1 MAGVAQLVRALD
13 CGSGGRGF
21 EPHRSPHYKKVNM
34 KVTIKKLKDLERKIT
49 VSVPVDSYDAKF
61 SSKIKNIK
69 TKAKIDG
76 FRKGNVPNDV
86 LEQRYGQ
93 SIHNEVINELI
104 QESYPKAIS
113 DNDLRPAASP
123 QVSIDSEDSKKP
135 IIYSAI
141 IEVFPE
147 IKPKFSRWTNYE
159 EFEIKV
165 DDTDI
170 DLAISDI
177 KKRYGEWKDVNRE
190 ARLDDQVIIDFTGK
204 IDGEE
209 FEGNSSQDF
218 KLVLGSNSMIPGFE
232 DNIIGKKPSK
242 FTIECTF
249 PDDYFKKDLAGVAAE
264 FEINLKTVQQITE
277 AKIDKDLFEK
287 LQMEIKDKNEFRDE
301 IFKRMQNEVLAQEK
315 ELTKESIYE
324 TLLKTNNFKSPNSTI
339 NEQADLMRKDALM
352 RIGHTEDNA
361 GEDLFPIDTFLEKAE
376 KRVKLDLLFAELIK
390 HFEIKVEK
398 KDIDAFIEEESK
410 RYKDAEQYK
419 QWISGQPQQ
428 LDQFKMIVLERQLVE
443 KLENV
448 LKSKKKVIKF
458 SELANK

>member
-1 MAGVAQLVRALD
+1 
-13 CGSGGRGF
+13 
-21 EPHRSPHYKKVNM
+21 
-34 KVTIKKLKDLERKIT
+34 
-49 VSVPVDSYDAKF
+49 
-61 SSKIKNIK
+61 
-69 TKAKIDG
+69 
-76 FRKGNVPNDV
+76 
-86 LEQRYGQ
+86 
-93 SIHNEVINELI
+93 
-104 QESYPKAIS
+104 
-113 DNDLRPAASP
+113 
-123 QVSIDSEDSKKP
+123 
-135 IIYSAI
+135 
-141 IEVFPE
+141 
-147 IKPKFSRWTNYE
+147 
-159 EFEIKV
+159 
-165 DDTDI
+165 
-170 DLAISDI
+170 
-177 KKRYGEWKDVNRE
+177 
-190 ARLDDQVIIDFTGK
+190 
-204 IDGEE
+204 
-209 FEGNSSQDF
+209 
-218 KLVLGSNSMIPGFE
+218 
-232 DNIIGKKPSK
+232 
-242 FTIECTF
+242 
-249 PDDYFKKDLAGVAAE
+249 
-264 FEINLKTVQQITE
+264 VQQITE
-277 AKIDKDLFEK
+277 AKVDKDLFEK

-301 IFKRMQNEVLAQEK
+301 ISKRMQNEVLAQEK